1 MNVSG
6 TRLGKT
12 LAIAAG
18 TLLLLSG
25 CASNEPSAQPA
36 GEALERLVG
45 EPASTSE
52 APGETD
58 LGEST
63 DSPPSSEARTEEV
76 ETEAEADVDASDAE
90 VAEALDLLTPAE
102 DPLADTPEEPAPTE
116 TVPAVVDASEIP
128 PANTAPDP
136 EEPEPPVETAPP
148 PAVEA
153 GPEPEDPCEVNPASC
168 EVAGEDFSDSD
179 LNSSVFFEADVQS
192 AIFVNSNL
200 SDSDFSGAQAANADF
215 TGATLADSIIVGAD
229 FSGADFTN
237 ANLTDAFV
245 FDTALADAVWN
256 NTICPDGTN
265 SDANNGTCEGT
276 F

>member
-1 MNVSG
+1 MNISG
-6 TRLGKT
+6 TRLGRT

-45 EPASTSE
+45 EPASSSE

-58 LGEST
+58 PGEST
-63 DSPPSSEARTEEV
+63 DSPLSSEARTGEV
-76 ETEAEADVDASDAE
+76 NVDASDAE
-90 VAEALDLLTPAE
+90 AAEALDLLTPAE
-102 DPLADTPEEPAPTE
+102 DPLAESSEEPAPAE
-116 TVPAVVDASEIP
+116 TVAPVVDASEIP

-179 LNSSVFFEADVQS
+179 LNSSVFFEADVQF

-200 SDSDFSGAQAANADF
+200 SDSDFSGALATNADF

-229 FSGADFTN
+229 FTGADFTN

-245 FDTALADAVWN
+245 FETTVTNAIWS

-265 SDANNGTCEGT
+265 SDSNNGTCEGT

>member
-1 MNVSG
+1 MNTRG

-12 LAIAAG
+12 FAIAAS

-25 CASNEPSAQPA
+25 CASNEPAVQPA
-36 GEALERLVG
+36 DDVLERLVG

-52 APGETD
+52 VPDETD
-58 LGEST
+58 QVEPADDNPS
-63 DSPPSSEARTEEV
+63 SSEARTEEV
-76 ETEAEADVDASDAE
+76 ETEAEADVEASGAE
-90 VAEALDLLTPAE
+90 VAQALDLLTP
-102 DPLADTPEEPAPTE
+102 ADTPEEPAPTE

-136 EEPEPPVETAPP
+136 EEPEPPVEAAPP

-192 AIFVNSNL
+192 ATFVNSNL
-200 SDSDFSGAQAANADF
+200 SDSDFSGALAANADF

-237 ANLTDAFV
+237 ANLTGAFV
-245 FDTALADAVWN
+245 FETTVTNAIWS

-265 SDANNGTCEGT
+265 SDSNNGTCEGT

>member
-1 MNVSG
+1 MNISG

-52 APGETD
+52 VPDETNSVEPAD
-58 LGEST
+58 
-63 DSPPSSEARTEEV
+63 DSPPSPEAQTEGAEVAEEV
-76 ETEAEADVDASDAE
+76 NVDASDAE

-102 DPLADTPEEPAPTE
+102 DPLADTT
-116 TVPAVVDASEIP
+116 
-128 PANTAPDP
+128 PDP
-136 EEPEPPVETAPP
+136 EELEPPVETAPP
-148 PAVEA
+148 PAIEA
-153 GPEPEDPCEVNPASC
+153 GAEPEDPCEVNPVEC

-200 SDSDFSGAQAANADF
+200 SDSDFSGALATNADF

-245 FDTALADAVWN
+245 FETTVTNAIWS